1 MAREKTNRFE
11 IVKAMKSWIDEAEYS
26 TLVRVFNSE
35 FEGNLT
41 YDVEAESYELD
52 GESAENLGLIE
63 Y

>member
-11 IVKAMKSWIDEAEYS
+11 IVKAMKSWIDEASSE

-41 YDVEAESYELD
+41 YDAEVELYELE
-52 GESAENLGLIE
+52 GEAAENLGLIE

>member
-11 IVKAMKSWIDEAEYS
+11 IVKAMKSWIDEASSE

-41 YDVEAESYELD
+41 YDVETELYEID
-52 GESAENLGLIE
+52 SESAENMGLIE

>member
-11 IVKAMKSWIDEAEYS
+11 IVKAMKSWIDEASSE

-41 YDVEAESYELD
+41 YNPEDELYELED
-52 GESAENLGLIE
+52 EAAQNLGLIE

>member
-1 MAREKTNRFE
+1 MAREKTVRFE
-11 IVKAMKSWIDEAEYS
+11 IVRAMKSWIEEANYE

-41 YDVEAESYELD
+41 YDVEAELYEID
-52 GESAENLGLIE
+52 SDAAENIGLIE

>member
-1 MAREKTNRFE
+1 MAREKTIRIE
-11 IVKAMKSWIDEAEYS
+11 IVEVMKNWINEASSE

-41 YDVEAESYELD
+41 YNAEEETYEIDTEA
-52 GESAENLGLIE
+52 AENLGLIE

>member
-1 MAREKTNRFE
+1 MAREKTVRFE
-11 IVKAMKSWIDEAEYS
+11 IVRAMKNWIDEASSE

-41 YDVEAESYELD
+41 YNVEEEKYEID
-52 GESAENLGLIE
+52 TEAAENLALIE

>member
-11 IVKAMKSWIDEAEYS
+11 LVKAMTAWINEASSE

-35 FEGNLT
+35 FEGDLT
-41 YDVEAESYELD
+41 YNVEEELYELEGD
-52 GESAENLGLIE
+52 AAENLGLIE